1 MSQELLTETVAF
13 VPDVPSSGMRRKQT
27 FCPLDFHLSLSLL
40 PAFFAFFF
48 SFVRHLLGF
57 RSLRKG
63 SAKSPRIVKFFL
75 DEVRVGCGQDFH

>member
-27 FCPLDFHLSLSLL
+27 FCPLDFHLLLSLL
-40 PAFFAFFF
+40 PAFFAFF
-48 SFVRHLLGF
+48 SFAGHLPGF

-75 DEVRVGCGQDFH
+75 E